1 MASPLVNF
9 KSDLEGYL
17 RKIAGIMPVGH
28 LWFGFDPKS
37 KPAGVQLYSGQL
49 LARAAYTTHYTFVTT
64 YRTILTEE
72 EWQAY
77 VTANGFCPYYSSGDG
92 STTYRMPLIKG
103 VHPKFVA
110 AMAEAGQYIEAG
122 LPNITGTTSARDSNI
137 HGVVSGA
144 FYEGAAQAGLLYYQ
158 NGSSPSECF
167 DASRSNAIYG
177 NSDTVQPPSLTFLVG
192 EYVYSSV
199 APLGTTDIEVRMN
212 NIEDNFNSIVASI
225 INKEGW
231 YSPSLFTATKTSVT
245 LPAGMLIKIDDV
257 LYTST
262 VTNTL
267 NVSDAGGTVV
277 GKDVYIY
284 ACAPTSGTEPVFK
297 VSVNSTVPT
306 GYTTTNSRKI
316 GGFHCLCKAVGTI
329 SGHPLSGYAAGNILP
344 ASRWDLT
351 HRPVSDPEGMFYN
364 TELDLWCDIYLASW
378 NGTKLVSVYGGT
390 TADGTSSKIWHGE
403 AFCEQYSR
411 YQNKRL
417 PWRREFQVL
426 AKGSNEETNIS
437 GSADAGTT
445 GGHVDTASRRMIS
458 NDGGEDMCGFLWQWL
473 EDLGFAGGSGW
484 TESVYNSSVDP
495 QGYGQTY
502 GTLFRLLGGG
512 LWADGAACGSRS
524 AACYSASAGVSTAH
538 GGRGVSEPKVT
549 RAYR

>member
-17 RKIAGIMPVGH
+17 RRIAGIMPVGH

-37 KPAGVQLYSGQL
+37 KPAGVQLYAGQL
-49 LARAAYTTHYTFVTT
+49 LTRAAYTTHYTFVTT
-64 YRTILTEE
+64 HRTVVTED

-103 VHPKFVA
+103 VHPQFVA
-110 AMAEAGQYIEAG
+110 ALADAGQYKEAG
-122 LPNITGTTSARDSNI
+122 LPNIVGKGSLTARPDYKI
-137 HGVVSGA
+137 PSGA
-144 FYEGAAQAGLLYYQ
+144 IYNTDPETGFSGGSYQ
-158 NGSSPSECF
+158 FATFNF
-167 DASRSNAIYG
+167 DASRSNPIYG

-212 NIEDNFNSIVASI
+212 NVEDNFNSIVASMV
-225 INKEGW
+225 NKEGW

-403 AFCEQYSR
+403 LFCEQYSR

-426 AKGSNEETNIS
+426 AKGSNEETNIT

-484 TESVYNSSVDP
+484 TESVYNSSVDS

-502 GTLFRLLGGG
+502 GTLYRLLGGG
-512 LWADGAACGSRS
+512 DWDSGAHCGSRS
-524 AACYSASAGVSTAH
+524 AGCSPASANVSAGR

-549 RAYR
+549 RAYL